1 MQAERVGALF
11 WLAVGLISIY
21 GSTRLGLGV
30 LREPGSGFLSFLAG
44 CFISL
49 VAIIIFLQTFFRE
62 QGAQSKLK
70 ALWAEVNWRRPAT
83 VSLLTL
89 GFILV
94 LERAGFLLA
103 GFFLLL
109 TLFKWM
115 EKFSWKKALII
126 PAITLGS
133 AYLLFNVFL
142 KATLP
147 KGFFG
152 F

>member
-1 MQAERVGALF
+1 MQAERAGTLF
-11 WLAVGLISIY
+11 WLAVGMFSIY
-21 GSTRLGLGV
+21 GSIRLGLGT

-49 VAIIIFLQTFFRE
+49 VAITIFLQTFFRKPK
-62 QGAQSKLK
+62 AHSKLK
-70 ALWAEVNWRRPAT
+70 ALWAEVNWHRPVT
-83 VSLLTL
+83 ISLLAL
-89 GFILV
+89 GFILL
-94 LERAGFLLA
+94 LERGGFILAGFLL
-103 GFFLLL
+103 LLI
-109 TLFKWM
+109 LFRWL
-115 EKFSWKKALII
+115 EKFSWKKSVII
-126 PAITLGS
+126 PAITLGF

>member
-49 VAIIIFLQTFFRE
+49 MALIIFLQTFFRE
-62 QGAQSKLK
+62 QEAQSKLK
-70 ALWAEVNWRRPAT
+70 TLWAEVNWRRPAI

-126 PAITLGS
+126 PAITLGF